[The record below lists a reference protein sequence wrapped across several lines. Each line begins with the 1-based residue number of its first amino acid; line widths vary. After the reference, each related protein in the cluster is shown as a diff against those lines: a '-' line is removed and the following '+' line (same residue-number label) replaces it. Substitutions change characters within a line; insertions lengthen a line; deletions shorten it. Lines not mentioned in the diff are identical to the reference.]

1 VYQDRFCQISTLHA
15 CRGVYQYYHQLPQAR
30 ELLEPSMRV
39 ILSVAKLWSS
49 GGIPVFYWLEVKE
62 GEFLPSED
70 VTWIRKDVLPQ
81 LVEAGIRYVAYVSRN
96 NLFRNFSQENILD
109 TEQSKRLSL
118 RVFQEN
124 EDALLWLEQLKK

>member
-1 VYQDRFCQISTLHA
+1 
-15 CRGVYQYYHQLPQAR
+15 
-30 ELLEPSMRV
+30 MRV